1 MNYAIVLYMDD
12 EKTALVSG
20 MVKRLAPECGS
31 YFCLGMVPHI
41 TVCAFSSDDES
52 AVIEAAGRLAGKL
65 SKGKISIASI
75 GVFNPSVL
83 FLAPVVD
90 SYLLKSSQT
99 ANDAMREVSAI
110 LNERYVPGSWVP
122 HMTVAMKMSEEGLC
136 KGFENLLET
145 FKPFRAVID
154 KAALIRSD
162 ETDPFQEL
170 AVYHLS

>member
-1 MNYAIVLYMDD
+1 MNYAIVLYMND
-12 EKTALVSG
+12 EKTAVVSG

-31 YFCLGMVPHI
+31 SFCLGMVPHI
-41 TVCAFSSDDES
+41 TVCAFSSDDE
-52 AVIEAAGRLAGKL
+52 ATVREAAGRLADKL
-65 SKGKISIASI
+65 TRGEISIASI

-99 ANDAMREVSAI
+99 ANDAMREVAAVK
-110 LNERYVPGSWVP
+110 NERYVPGSWVP
-122 HMTVAMKMSEEGLC
+122 HMTVAMKMNEEGLC
-136 KGFENLLET
+136 RGFKKLSQIFE
-145 FKPFRAVID
+145 PFRAVID
-154 KAALIRSD
+154 KATLIRSD